1 MIVGSVFPLLSATVP
16 SSLEQRRTGT
26 TTEGGVLVPRTSSRR
41 AILPTRPR
49 GRKRRNSSD
58 PETPLRQRPSTGSG
72 SAYVFEK
79 SDSSDATSWTQVA
92 KLTAKDGAMYDCW
105 FGFSVAISDGTIVVG
120 AKKDGDN
127 DRGWSSGSAYV
138 FEKSD
143 SSDATSWT
151 EVKKLLADDPAQMD
165 YFGCSV
171 AISDGTIVVGA
182 YADDD
187 KGSGSGSAYVF
198 EMSDSSDATSWTQKA
213 KLTAKDGAASDY
225 FGHSV
230 AISDGT
236 IVVGAHLDD
245 DEGSNSGSAYVF
257 EKSDSSDATS
267 WTQTAKL
274 TAKDGAMYDC
284 WFGFSV
290 AISDGTIVVGAKKD
304 GDNDRGWSS
313 GSAYVFEK
321 SDSSDATSWTEAAK
335 LLANDPAQMD
345 YFGCSVAISDG
356 TIVVGAK
363 KDGDN
368 DRGWSSGSAYVFEKS
383 DSSDATSWTEA
394 AKLLANDPAQMDYFG
409 CSVAISDGTIV
420 VGAYADDDK
429 GSGSGSAYVFE
440 KSDSSDATSW
450 TQVAKLT
457 AKDGAMYDC
466 WFGFS
471 VAISDG
477 TIVVGAKKDGDNDR
491 GWSSGSAYVFEKSD
505 SSDATSWT
513 EVKKLLADDPAQMD
527 YFGCSVAISDG
538 TIVVGAYADDDKGS
552 GSGSAYVFEM
562 SDSSDATSW
571 TQKAKLTAKDG
582 AASDYFGHSV
592 AISDGTIVVG
602 AHLDDDEGSNS
613 GSAYVFEKSDSSDA
627 TSWTQT
633 AKLTAKDGAMY
644 DCWFGYSVAISDG
657 TMPSSEHRR
666 TGTTIKGQLLVPR
679 TSSR

>member
-1 MIVGSVFPLLSATVP
+1 MWTTTKRCLLRCIATLCVATVF
-16 SSLEQRRTGT
+16 
-26 TTEGGVLVPRTSSRR
+26 LVR
-41 AILPTRPR
+41 AEDADAPFATQVAKLIADD
-49 GRKRRNSSD
+49 GAVADYFGYSVAYSDGIAVVGAYNDDDKGSNSGSAYVFEMSDSSD
-58 PETPLRQRPSTGSG
+58 ATSWTQKAKLTAKDGAASDYFGHSVAISDGTIVVGAHLDDDEGSNSG

-79 SDSSDATSWTQVA
+79 SDSSDATSWT
-92 KLTAKDGAMYDCW
+92 K
-105 FGFSVAISDGTIVVG
+105 
-120 AKKDGDN
+120 
-127 DRGWSSGSAYV
+127 
-138 FEKSD
+138 
-143 SSDATSWT
+143 
-151 EVKKLLADDPAQMD
+151 VKKLLADDGAKED
-165 YFGCSV
+165 SFGTSV

-182 YADDD
+182 YQHDW
-187 KGSGSGSAYVF
+187 KVSNSGSAYVF

-356 TIVVGAK
+356 TIVVGA
-363 KDGDN
+363 
-368 DRGWSSGSAYVFEKS
+368 
-383 DSSDATSWTEA
+383 
-394 AKLLANDPAQMDYFG
+394 
-409 CSVAISDGTIV
+409 
-420 VGAYADDDK
+420 YADDDK

-450 TQVAKLT
+450 TQVEKLT
-457 AKDGAMYDC
+457 ADDGAWAASFGYDR
-466 WFGFS
+466 G

-477 TIVVGAKKDGDNDR
+477 TLVVGAYKDINR
-491 GWSSGSAYVFEKSD
+491 RGSAYVFEVKTEYPIKILKTIYANGTITEEVVESSAAARLGAALMPSS
-505 SSDATSWT
+505 SSDALPL
-513 EVKKLLADDPAQMD
+513 VAAVACVALLAV
-527 YFGCSVAISDG
+527 VATRRARKTSFVNGEEADG
-538 TIVVGAYADDDKGS
+538 LLNANTYGAIYNA
-552 GSGSAYVFEM
+552 
-562 SDSSDATSW
+562 
-571 TQKAKLTAKDG
+571 
-582 AASDYFGHSV
+582 
-592 AISDGTIVVG
+592 
-602 AHLDDDEGSNS
+602 
-613 GSAYVFEKSDSSDA
+613 
-627 TSWTQT
+627 
-633 AKLTAKDGAMY
+633 
-644 DCWFGYSVAISDG
+644 
-657 TMPSSEHRR
+657 
-666 TGTTIKGQLLVPR
+666 
-679 TSSR
+679 